1 MVLMLHS
8 NLNYIIMKKNRFKY
22 IILLVAVFF
31 STEYGC
37 NKVLNLKPIDQLSD
51 AAYFKTPAD
60 FKNFAN
66 QYYGYLKNFTT
77 LSGVLDGPLSD
88 DRTDLMGGGGSYGAG
103 TNSVPTTDP
112 GVGNAGNYSSDY
124 GRIRNCNYLLTKAAA
139 YPNQTA
145 IAQFVAEAKFFRAYV
160 YFDLLQQFGGVPL
173 VTTLLDPT
181 SPQLYGA
188 QATRDAV
195 VNQIIADLQAAIPNL
210 PVSIPSTS
218 TDFGRVSQMA
228 AQAFLG
234 RVTLFEGTWQK
245 FRNGDATR
253 VTTLL
258 NQSATASAAVI
269 ASNQYALF
277 GTAASNALGGG
288 NTTALGD
295 SALKYLFILE
305 NPKSNPANITK
316 VANHEYILSVRYDDV
331 LKPANTNISH
341 SAGVGMNRKL
351 VNMFLCK
358 DGLPIEKSPL
368 FQGYQTETSEFQN
381 RDNRMRYEMKI
392 PGNYYW
398 QGNANGRVNWTSDAA
413 DRAASLGKAIPGVG
427 YGTQKWIS
435 ERSVPDYKESE
446 DYPVI
451 RYAEV
456 LLNYAEAVYERDGAI
471 GDADLNKSINLV
483 RLRVN
488 LDNAMPPLSNAF
500 VGANGL
506 DFRTEIR
513 RERAVE
519 LFDEDF
525 RWADIRRWHSAAIDL
540 VSNIGGTAYGN
551 AAQFVSAWP
560 VGVKYIGTQYQL
572 GPNAITPV
580 PTNPKDAN
588 GCLITDQTARQF
600 TEKNYLYPFSSQ
612 QLSLNPQLVQN
623 TGW

>member
-1 MVLMLHS
+1 M
-8 NLNYIIMKKNRFKY
+8 KNRFKY
-22 IILLVAVFF
+22 IALLIAFF
-31 STEYGC
+31 LSGEYSC
-37 NKVLNLKPIDQLSD
+37 NKVLNLKPEDQLSD
-51 AAYFKTPAD
+51 AAFFQAPGD

-66 QYYGYLKNFTT
+66 QYYGYLKNFST

-88 DRTDLMGGGGSYGAG
+88 DRTDLEGGGGSYGAG
-103 TNSVPTTDP
+103 TNSVPTTDA
-112 GVGNAGNYSSDY
+112 GVGNAGNYSTDY
-124 GRIRNCNYLLTKAAA
+124 GRIRACNYLLTKAAA
-139 YPNQTA
+139 YSNQTA

-160 YFDLLQQFGGVPL
+160 YFDLLEQYGAVPI

-181 SPQLYGA
+181 SPQLYGP

-195 VNQIIADLQAAIPNL
+195 VNLIISDLQAAIPNL
-210 PVSIPSTS
+210 PVSIANTS
-218 TDFGRVSQMA
+218 TDYGRVTQMA

-234 RVTLFEGTWQK
+234 RVALFEGTYQK

-258 NQSATASAAVI
+258 NQSATASGAVI

-277 GTAASNALGGG
+277 GTAASTAMGG
-288 NTTALGD
+288 NSTLLGD

-316 VANHEYILSVRYDDV
+316 TGNHEYILAVRYDDV
-331 LKPANTNISH
+331 LKPIGTNVSH

-398 QGNANGRVNWTSDAA
+398 QGNANGRVDWNGDAA
-413 DRAASLGKAIPGVG
+413 DIASSLGKAIPGVG

-435 ERSVPDYKESE
+435 ERPVPDTKESE

-471 GDADLNKSINLV
+471 SDADLNKSINLV

-488 LDNAMPPLSNAF
+488 VDNAMPPLSNAF
-500 VGANGL
+500 VITNGL

-525 RWADIRRWHSAAIDL
+525 RLPDIRRWHSAAVDL

-551 AAQFVSAWP
+551 IAQFVSPWP
-560 VGVKYIGTQYQL
+560 VGVKYVGTQYQL
-572 GPNAITPV
+572 GPNPITPV